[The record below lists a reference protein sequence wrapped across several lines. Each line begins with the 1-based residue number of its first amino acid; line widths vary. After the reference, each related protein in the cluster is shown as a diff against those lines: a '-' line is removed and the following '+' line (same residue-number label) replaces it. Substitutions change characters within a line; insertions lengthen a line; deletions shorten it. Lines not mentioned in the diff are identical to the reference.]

1 VAGGGEAEGLS
12 PVQVTATTATDV
24 VAVERHAHEAIR
36 RASRSVA
43 APDAEPASPPTELLA
58 RPAPTPGALPRREDI
73 RPHRR
78 RHADR
83 PHAERAD
90 PGSQTALKILSPIGG
105 GAAGVD
111 VTIPLLALMMFASAA
126 IARRQRGSGR
136 GPR

>member
-1 VAGGGEAEGLS
+1 VAGGGEAEGPS
-12 PVQVTATTATDV
+12 PVQVTATTDV

-43 APDAEPASPPTELLA
+43 APDAEPASPRTEFLA
-58 RPAPTPGALPRREDI
+58 RPAPTPGAPPRREDI

-78 RHADR
+78 HHADR

-90 PGSQTALKILSPIGG
+90 PGSQTALKILSPIGR
-105 GAAGVD
+105 GAPGVD

-126 IARRQRGSGR
+126 IARRQRGIGR
-136 GPR
+136 RPR